1 MLKQAKGNLQL
12 QDVGAMLDETKS
24 RREEDEDPD
33 SELEA
38 KEDAAELEDDR
49 STEDIKN
56 EGSDE
61 GVVLVDQTQ

>member
-56 EGSDE
+56 EGSEE
-61 GVVLVDQTQ
+61 GVVQRN

>member
-1 MLKQAKGNLQL
+1 VLKQAKGNLQL

>member
-1 MLKQAKGNLQL
+1 
-12 QDVGAMLDETKS
+12 MLDETKS
-24 RREEDEDPD
+24 RGEEDEDPD